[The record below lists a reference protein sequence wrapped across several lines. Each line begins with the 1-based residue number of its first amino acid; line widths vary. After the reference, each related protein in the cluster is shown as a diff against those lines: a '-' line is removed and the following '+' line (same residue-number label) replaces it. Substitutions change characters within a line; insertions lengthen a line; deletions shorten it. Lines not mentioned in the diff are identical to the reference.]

1 MPNVTETA
9 DVLRLALNVGP
20 LASRV
25 FVEIAAMGGEYFGSV
40 RCLSRLVGERD
51 VENVLGAV
59 SRLEGAG
66 LLVLWQVNT
75 TGRNRLWAQLT
86 TPGRW

>member
-25 FVEIAAMGGEYFGSV
+25 FVEIAGMGGEYFGSIH
-40 RCLSRLVGERD
+40 CLSRLVGESDIER
-51 VENVLGAV
+51 VRCAV
-59 SRLEGAG
+59 SRLENAG
-66 LLVLWQVNT
+66 LLELWQVNT
-75 TGRNRLWAQLT
+75 TGRNRLWLQLA